1 MSFQDYQPPKYRTI
15 LLSGIIFLAIL
26 ALLWSPSE
34 PVKWVGAPFLYLPSM
49 LGLIQRVT
57 PDELHSVPL
66 ASSSTRLDLA
76 KPGRYQIFADDYEIL
91 SVTDRENREPRSS

>member
-15 LLSGIIFLAIL
+15 LIAGAIFVAIL

-34 PVKWVGAPFLYLPSM
+34 PVKWVGAPFLYVPSM

-57 PDELHSVPL
+57 PDELHSVSL
-66 ASSSTRLDLA
+66 ASSPARLELA
-76 KPGRYQIFADDYEIL
+76 KPGRYQIFADD
-91 SVTDRENREPRSS
+91 